1 MEIKGYICGM
11 EVLSPFNKDFDE
23 WYNRMISDPNM
34 VYLGSTFG
42 EYIESLGIIHAPLFA
57 SKEELAKERERLD
70 AEMEQFKNW
79 LFKNK

>member
-1 MEIKGYICGM
+1 
-11 EVLSPFNKDFDE
+11 
-23 WYNRMISDPNM
+23 MISEPNM

-42 EYIESLGIIHAPLFA
+42 EYIAGLGIIHAPLFA